1 MDGRLPVME
10 AVADAAGQAKACG
23 LRYVNDRRPG
33 FTRRRY
39 GRRFVYFDTNG
50 VRIEDEKT
58 LARIDRLAI
67 PPAWKDVWICH
78 FANGH
83 IQATGTDA
91 KGRKQYRY
99 HADWRSVRDA
109 TKFSHI
115 LRFGEVLPRIRA
127 AVRADMARRILSREK
142 VLATVVYLL
151 EKTLIRVGNDEY
163 ARTNKSYG
171 LTTLKDE
178 HVSVKGQ
185 SVRFRFRGKSGKAWN
200 LKLSDRRAA
209 AVIRRLQDLGEQEL
223 CAWVDEAGRV
233 HDVTSSDVNAYLKEI
248 SGEAVTAKDFRTFT
262 ATVLAAL
269 ALQAF
274 GAFETQTEAKR
285 NLKAAIEEVARRLGN
300 TPAVCRKGYV
310 HPEVINAYLNGALS
324 QQIVDEIDAELRE
337 AAELNPDEVMVLGF
351 LKKRLSV

>member
-39 GRRFVYFDTNG
+39 GRRVVYLDTKG

-67 PPAWKDVWICH
+67 PPAWKDVWICP

-223 CAWVDEAGRV
+223 FAWVDEAGRV

-262 ATVLAAL
+262 GTVLAAL

-274 GAFETQTEAKR
+274 DAFETQTEAKR

>member
-1 MDGRLPVME
+1 MDGGLPVME
-10 AVADAAGQAKACG
+10 AAADAAEQAKACG
-23 LRYVNDRRPG
+23 LRYVTDRRPG

-39 GRRFVYFDTNG
+39 GRRFVYFDTRG
-50 VRIEDEKT
+50 VRIDDEKAR
-58 LARIDRLAI
+58 ARIDRLAI
-67 PPAWKDVWICH
+67 PPAWKDVWICP

-127 AVRADMARRILSREK
+127 AVRADMARRSLSREK

-178 HVSVKGQ
+178 HVSVEGQ
-185 SVRFRFRGKSGKAWN
+185 SVRFRFMGKSGKAWN

-223 CAWVDEAGRV
+223 FAWVDEAGRV

-262 ATVLAAL
+262 GTVLAAL

-274 GAFETQTEAKR
+274 DAFETQTEAKR
-285 NLKAAIEEVARRLGN
+285 NLKAAIEDVARRLGN

-310 HPEVINAYLNGALS
+310 HPEVINAYLDGALS
-324 QQIVDEIDAELRE
+324 QQIVDEIDAELSA
-337 AAELNPDEVMVLGF
+337 AAELDPDEVMVLGF
-351 LKKRLSV
+351 LKKRLSA

>member
-1 MDGRLPVME
+1 MDGSLPVME
-10 AVADAAGQAKACG
+10 AAADAAEQAKACG

-39 GRRFVYFDTNG
+39 GRRFVYFDTKG
-50 VRIEDEKT
+50 IRIEDEKAR
-58 LARIDRLAI
+58 ARIDRLAI
-67 PPAWKDVWICH
+67 PPAWKDVWICP

-127 AVRADMARRILSREK
+127 AVRADMARRSLSREK

-178 HVSVKGQ
+178 HVSVEGQ
-185 SVRFRFRGKSGKAWN
+185 SVRFRFMGKSGKAWN

-223 CAWVDEAGRV
+223 FAWVDEAGRV

-262 ATVLAAL
+262 GTVLAAL

-274 GAFETQTEAKR
+274 DAFETQTEAKR
-285 NLKAAIEEVARRLGN
+285 NLKAAIEDVARRLGN

-310 HPEVINAYLNGALS
+310 HPEVINAYLDGALS
-324 QQIVDEIDAELRE
+324 QQIVDEIDAELSE
-337 AAELNPDEVMVLGF
+337 AAELDPDEVMVLGF
-351 LKKRLSV
+351 LKKRLKG

>member
-1 MDGRLPVME
+1 MDGSLPVME
-10 AVADAAGQAKACG
+10 AAADAAEQAKACG
-23 LRYVNDRRPG
+23 LRYVTDRRPG

-39 GRRFVYFDTNG
+39 GRRFVYFDTRG
-50 VRIEDEKT
+50 VRIDDEKAR
-58 LARIDRLAI
+58 ARIDRLAI
-67 PPAWKDVWICH
+67 PPAWKDVWICP

-127 AVRADMARRILSREK
+127 AVRADMARRTLSREK

-178 HVSVKGQ
+178 HVSVEGQ
-185 SVRFRFRGKSGKAWN
+185 SVRFRFMGKSGKAWN

-223 CAWVDEAGRV
+223 FAWVDEGGRV

-262 ATVLAAL
+262 GTVLAAL

-274 GAFETQTEAKR
+274 DAFETQTEAKR
-285 NLKAAIEEVARRLGN
+285 NLKAAIEDVARRLGN

-310 HPEVINAYLNGALS
+310 HPEVISAYLDGALS
-324 QQIVDEIDAELRE
+324 QQIVDEIDAELSE
-337 AAELNPDEVMVLGF
+337 AAELDPDEVMVLGF
-351 LKKRLSV
+351 LKKRLKA